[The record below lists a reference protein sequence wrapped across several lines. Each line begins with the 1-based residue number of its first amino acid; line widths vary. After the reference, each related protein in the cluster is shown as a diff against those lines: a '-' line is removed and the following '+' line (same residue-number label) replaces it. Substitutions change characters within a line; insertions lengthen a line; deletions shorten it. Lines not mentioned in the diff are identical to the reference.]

1 MPLDTNIERILSRLY
16 SLDEPIAKVKKTLKL
31 KAELFSDKKNQSIL
45 IQAFMDY
52 GSIVCTPRDPN
63 CLNCIINKYCKSYKN
78 NKQKLIPYKSSIKI
92 RKRKKFTRAYIFIN
106 EKNEILIRKRNSNGM
121 LASMLEVPNDNWV
134 ENRKNLVFD
143 SIAIKFRKKIIQKGF
158 VNYPFSH
165 FDLNIEV
172 FYTKVNKN
180 LFQEYKWIKIN
191 KINNSGLPTVMK
203 KIIEIAF

>member
-1 MPLDTNIERILSRLY
+1 
-16 SLDEPIAKVKKTLKL
+16 
-31 KAELFSDKKNQSIL
+31 
-45 IQAFMDY
+45 
-52 GSIVCTPRDPN
+52 
-63 CLNCIINKYCKSYKN
+63 
-78 NKQKLIPYKSSIKI
+78 
-92 RKRKKFTRAYIFIN
+92 
-106 EKNEILIRKRNSNGM
+106 M